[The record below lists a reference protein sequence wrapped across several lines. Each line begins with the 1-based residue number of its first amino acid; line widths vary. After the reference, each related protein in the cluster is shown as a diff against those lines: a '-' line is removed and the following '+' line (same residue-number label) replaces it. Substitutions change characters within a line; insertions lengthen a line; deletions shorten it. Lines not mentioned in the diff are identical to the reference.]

1 MEGAQAYPA
10 PLYNIAMI
18 DEWDQALTNG
28 SKQHKTEETVRQ
40 VRDNQRRSR
49 ARRKELL
56 EDMQRRLSEYERLGV
71 QATLE
76 MQQAAR
82 AVAKEN
88 ERLRLLLSRVGVSDA
103 AVEEFVRVGG
113 PVDDKPA
120 QRRRTSK
127 KTAGSK
133 ELPELQQTR
142 HQNTSRVSSV
152 TALLNEEQPA
162 TPACNSRREPR
173 FSASPSNDE
182 RLPAMPDKDDTETS
196 SAVPLMSHPVDAQ
209 LGHDSGME
217 TPCDVAATILASA
230 QGHEDTS
237 RARVVLGCKG
247 PNACVVKNLRIFD
260 LLDEAG

>member
-1 MEGAQAYPA
+1 
-10 PLYNIAMI
+10 
-18 DEWDQALTNG
+18 
-28 SKQHKTEETVRQ
+28 
-40 VRDNQRRSR
+40 
-49 ARRKELL
+49 
-56 EDMQRRLSEYERLGV
+56 
-71 QATLE
+71 

-88 ERLRLLLSRVGVSDA
+88 ERLRLLLSRMDVSDA
-103 AVEEFVRVGG
+103 AVEEFIRVGG
-113 PVDDKPA
+113 PVDAQPA
-120 QRRRTSK
+120 QQRRTSRE
-127 KTAGSK
+127 TAGSK
-133 ELPELQQTR
+133 ELPVLQQTR
-142 HQNTSRVSSV
+142 HQNTPRVSSV

-162 TPACNSRREPR
+162 TAACNFRREPQ

-182 RLPAMPDKDDTETS
+182 RLSAMPNKDGTETS
-196 SAVPLMSHPVDAQ
+196 SADLLMSHPVDAH
-209 LGHDSGME
+209 LDHDPGME